1 MMEDKKI
8 TQDKQLIEDLREATR
23 VIADAKMKLNG
34 LIRKVDDARSD
45 GSLSDW
51 LYERIDGLEA
61 VYDSMR
67 LSRMVMNNTV
77 DSVMQDLEDQR
88 GDENE

>member
-1 MMEDKKI
+1 MEDKKI

>member
-1 MMEDKKI
+1 MKNKKI
-8 TQDKQLIEDLREATR
+8 TQDKQLIEDLREARR
-23 VIADAKMKLNG
+23 VIGDAKMRLNS
-34 LIRKVDDARSD
+34 LIRKVDDAHSD

-67 LSRMVMNNTV
+67 LSRMVMNNTI